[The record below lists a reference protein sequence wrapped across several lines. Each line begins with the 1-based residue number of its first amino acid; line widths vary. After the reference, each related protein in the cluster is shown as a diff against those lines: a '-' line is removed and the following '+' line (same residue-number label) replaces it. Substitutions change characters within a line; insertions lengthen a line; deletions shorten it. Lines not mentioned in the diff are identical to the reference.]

1 MPRGDRSGPM
11 GMGPR
16 TGRGAGYCSGS
27 GMPGFANPGYGRG
40 FGGGIGFRGAGF
52 SGGGRG
58 RRNRFYATGRPGWM
72 DFGGY
77 PVAYQ
82 GAGPDVEKQALKNQA
97 EALQSELDLIKKRL
111 GDIEAGT
118 VDTQ

>member
-1 MPRGDRSGPM
+1 
-11 GMGPR
+11 
-16 TGRGAGYCSGS
+16 
-27 GMPGFANPGYGRG
+27 MPGFANPGYGRG
-40 FGGGIGFRGAGF
+40 FGGGMGFRGAGYG
-52 SGGGRG
+52 GGGRG

-72 DFGGY
+72 GFGGY
-77 PVAYQ
+77 PAAYQ
-82 GAGPDVEKQALKNQA
+82 GTGPDVEKQALKNQA